1 MNKQTAFVVTLIV
14 LLFTAE
20 ACSPTRKLKEGERLL
35 VKNKLIDED
44 KKPKGPALETEDY
57 VLQKPN
63 KKLLGIWRFNL
74 WVYNLVNQ
82 EKMRRNQARKDSLTE
97 IKNEARL
104 AKGKPE
110 KELKPVFGAR
120 LLKFGEPPAI
130 YDSSLA
136 NMSDR
141 NMEQYL
147 FNKSYFHAHVRDSTS
162 FRGKKK
168 VIKYYFITY
177 GPSHTYRNVSMIID
191 DPRLKSAMEKE
202 GIFKDTPLKTGQPFD
217 LDQIDEERMRI
228 TKALRKQGYFFFNN
242 QYVEFAADTGLPEN
256 KIDISLRI
264 RDPQISM
271 RRGDDTVVISKHI
284 PCKIRHVYVEPE
296 YRPGVDQ
303 KYSVADTFYLDR
315 NPYIILHNGSLKYTP
330 RILTKQIII
339 ESGNYYNT
347 DDNDITYQNFSSL
360 RNFKYINID
369 FTYVE
374 TKGDVGYLDCYIKL
388 SPSKRQ
394 SFSASFQGTTTG
406 AYPGLEASFSYQNKN
421 AFFSAEQL
429 EFRLFGRAESQIIN
443 DTTFQ
448 NIRRVF
454 NTLEFGGEFS
464 VKFPKFLVPFNIG
477 RYSKRNNP
485 LTTLRLPITYQTR
498 PDYARFLSNISF
510 GYEWNETPQKRHRFN
525 PVEFTIVRVQL
536 SDHFRKTLQQ
546 SQDRFLLNSFTNHI
560 ISSTS
565 YTYLYSN
572 YKANNTPGN
581 YVTLKAG
588 FEYGGNIL
596 YGLAK
601 AGKWKQDSTGRYL
614 IAYIPFAQFVKT
626 EFDFRDYWV
635 MSRRNTLAFRAVLGV
650 GVPYGNSNVM
660 PFEKSFS
667 AAGAN
672 DLRGFIARR
681 LGPGSHYSGG
691 LFDQFGD
698 IKLLLT
704 LEHRFKLTDQI
715 ELGLYADAGNIWLMR
730 KDLDRE
736 FGEFRFDR
744 FYREIAISAGLGLRL
759 NLGFFI
765 FRLDPAFGVY
775 NPASVNNFDP
785 NTTEKDRDPWRI
797 KYLRF
802 RDIRWNFAIG
812 YPF

>member
-1 MNKQTAFVVTLIV
+1 
-14 LLFTAE
+14 
-20 ACSPTRKLKEGERLL
+20 
-35 VKNKLIDED
+35 
-44 KKPKGPALETEDY
+44 
-57 VLQKPN
+57 
-63 KKLLGIWRFNL
+63 
-74 WVYNLVNQ
+74 
-82 EKMRRNQARKDSLTE
+82 
-97 IKNEARL
+97 
-104 AKGKPE
+104 
-110 KELKPVFGAR
+110 
-120 LLKFGEPPAI
+120 
-130 YDSSLA
+130 
-136 NMSDR
+136 
-141 NMEQYL
+141 
-147 FNKSYFHAHVRDSTS
+147 
-162 FRGKKK
+162 
-168 VIKYYFITY
+168 
-177 GPSHTYRNVSMIID
+177 
-191 DPRLKSAMEKE
+191 
-202 GIFKDTPLKTGQPFD
+202 
-217 LDQIDEERMRI
+217 
-228 TKALRKQGYFFFNN
+228 
-242 QYVEFAADTGLPEN
+242 
-256 KIDISLRI
+256 
-264 RDPQISM
+264 
-271 RRGDDTVVISKHI
+271 VISKHI

-785 NTTEKDRDPWRI
+785 NTTELKFCGLDLATYQSGIFRGRTKLS
-797 KYLRF
+797 KYGNARLRRTFWMATQAAIRQPNNSF
-802 RDIRWNFAIG
+802 RDKLSRYVDGHAGDPDRRRKAMTALTAKMARVVHAVIKTGTEYRPFVERADTRWKDPSLLCREGATATL
-812 YPF
+812 